1 MCLEVSTFLLFLL
14 FSEGIVELF
23 SYFGIWFLFVLFC
36 LYYIPFILLF
46 LQILVYQM
54 GNINLI
60 YCMREDDD
68 ITVKKWEIYNWKTII
83 TTIETEIY

>member
-1 MCLEVSTFLLFLL
+1 
-14 FSEGIVELF
+14 
-23 SYFGIWFLFVLFC
+23 
-36 LYYIPFILLF
+36 
-46 LQILVYQM
+46 M
-54 GNINLI
+54 GNINPI